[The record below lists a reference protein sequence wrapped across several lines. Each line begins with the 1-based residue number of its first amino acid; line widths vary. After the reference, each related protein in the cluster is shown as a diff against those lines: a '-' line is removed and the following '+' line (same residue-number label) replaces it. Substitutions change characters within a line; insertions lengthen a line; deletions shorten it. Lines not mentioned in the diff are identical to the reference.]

1 MLKIYSTREQEKRL
15 LPLLAE
21 FKARVITS
29 FPIKGVTRKIQ
40 GKNAYKV
47 VSFPLERASEI
58 EQEIADSTAGMHE
71 PKWCYCE
78 CEMAIP
84 HIH

>member
-1 MLKIYSTREQEKRL
+1 MLKIYSTREQERRL

-29 FPIKGVTRKIQ
+29 FPVKGVTRKIK

-47 VSFPLERASEI
+47 VCFPITLE
-58 EQEIADSTAGMHE
+58 QDLKEIAELEEELSHE
-71 PKWCYCE
+71 TEWREAYK
-78 CEMAIP
+78 
-84 HIH
+84 